1 MELGRVRGS
10 IWCTRKSGELA
21 GAKLLLVEDCEL
33 GAAESSTKKPGK
45 KLRVCADVIGAGV
58 GERVLIATGYAA
70 RKAVGDEKA
79 PVDAAVVAIVDGWE
93 FS

>member
-21 GAKLLLVEDCEL
+21 GSKLLLVETWEL
-33 GAAESSTKKPGK
+33 DATEPSK

-58 GERVLIATGYAA
+58 GERVLIATGFAA

-93 FS
+93 FA

>member
-21 GAKLLLVEDCEL
+21 GFKLLLVEDWDL
-33 GAAESSTKKPGK
+33 ESQGPGK
-45 KLRVCADVIGAGV
+45 KLRVCADIIGAGV
-58 GERVLIATGYAA
+58 GERVLLATGYAA
-70 RKAVGDEKA
+70 RKAVGDEKS

-93 FS
+93 VRA

>member
-21 GAKLLLVEDCEL
+21 GSKLLLVENLEL
-33 GAAESSTKKPGK
+33 NDPRPGG

-70 RKAVGDEKA
+70 RKAVGDERA

-93 FS
+93 LS

>member
-10 IWCTRKSGELA
+10 VWCTRKSGELA
-21 GAKLLLVEDCEL
+21 GAKLLLVEDLEL
-33 GAAESSTKKPGK
+33 RAAEPGK
-45 KLRVCADVIGAGV
+45 RLRVCADVIGAGV
-58 GERVLIATGYAA
+58 GERVLIATGFAA

-93 FS
+93 LV

>member
-21 GAKLLLVEDCEL
+21 GAKLLLVENWEL
-33 GAAESSTKKPGK
+33 GSQEPSK

-79 PVDAAVVAIVDGWE
+79 PVDAAVVAIVDGWD
-93 FS
+93 FY

>member
-10 IWCTRKSGELA
+10 IWCTRKTDELSGF
-21 GAKLLLVEDCEL
+21 KLLLVEDWDLKTGEF
-33 GAAESSTKKPGK
+33 SK

-58 GERVLIATGYAA
+58 GERVLLATGFAA
-70 RKAVGDEKA
+70 RKAMGDEKA

-93 FS
+93 MP

>member
-10 IWCTRKSGELA
+10 IWCTRKSDELA
-21 GAKLLLVEDCEL
+21 GFKLLLVEDLDLPLE
-33 GAAESSTKKPGK
+33 GRGPSR

-58 GERVLIATGYAA
+58 GERVLLATGFAA
-70 RKAVGDEKA
+70 RKAVGDEKS

-93 FS
+93 VRE

>member
-10 IWCTRKSGELA
+10 IWCTRKTDELSGF
-21 GAKLLLVEDCEL
+21 KLLLVEDWDLKARE
-33 GAAESSTKKPGK
+33 PGK
-45 KLRVCADVIGAGV
+45 RLRVCADVIGAGV
-58 GERVLIATGYAA
+58 GERVLLATGFAA

-93 FS
+93 VRE